1 MQTRGEEHVIAPFD
15 AERKIPIREA
25 GESKPESVL
34 SARINI
40 LATRMIRS
48 SRSCMTGSCSP
59 RRRTPPKTIRCSSK
73 VVIN

>member
-48 SRSCMTGSCSP
+48 SLPVSKRS
-59 RRRTPPKTIRCSSK
+59 
-73 VVIN
+73 